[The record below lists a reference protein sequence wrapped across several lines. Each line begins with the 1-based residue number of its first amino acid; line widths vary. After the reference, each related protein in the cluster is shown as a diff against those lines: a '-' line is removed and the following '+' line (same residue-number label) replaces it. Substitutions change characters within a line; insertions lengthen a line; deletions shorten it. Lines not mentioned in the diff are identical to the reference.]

1 MTVKNKNFSGLLAPD
16 IIDTEY
22 FECNFSHRSPIE
34 VAGVKVGV
42 RIFPDDD
49 TPRTFTRCNL
59 VNTQVPPNSVVIKCN
74 TTIRESQVLID
85 IETITIDGSDIVLNN
100 YADRIYGNADG
111 LYQTPKDLPID
122 RIDVEAI

>member
-1 MTVKNKNFSGLLAPD
+1 MIKNKNFSGLLVPD

-22 FECNFSHRSPIE
+22 FECNFSHRLPIE
-34 VAGVKVGV
+34 VAGQKVGV

-59 VNTQVPPNSVVIKCN
+59 VNTQVPPNSVVTSCN
-74 TTIRESQVLID
+74 TTIKESQVLID
-85 IETITIDGSDIVLNN
+85 SEIIAIDGSDIVLNS
-100 YADRIYGNADG
+100 YADRIHGNAGG

-122 RIDVEAI
+122 RIEVENGQ